1 MRREWWCASVLLV
14 AGCSNG
20 GGDGTTTT
28 TSMTATTAEVVTV
41 TTPPADAPGTLP
53 VGPGPEVQVSGG
65 MLPSSVTSAMT
76 STGGEVADTASWDA
90 RYETFG
96 LPRVAG
102 PGARLVA
109 GEIEASA
116 VDGGWRRR
124 DALQWLFIDTTHASL
139 GELLDE
145 LAAGADIND
154 WVVSERQETVSNGE
168 CIERVVTNAATT
180 TTWKLSGCTYPDFA
194 GMFAVAV
201 ERSGVFTNAPS
212 PVDPTVAMVA
222 TSVDGEVTAV
232 SVFFGPPASTGSAAT
247 LTVSATVSFDA
258 GLADAEAALT
268 TGPLLGWR
276 AAPGEGSV
284 MYSGGI
290 GARWVVSS
298 GEATLSATGR
308 LLS

>member
-1 MRREWWCASVLLV
+1 M
-14 AGCSNG
+14 
-20 GGDGTTTT
+20 
-28 TSMTATTAEVVTV
+28 
-41 TTPPADAPGTLP
+41 
-53 VGPGPEVQVSGG
+53 SGG

-76 STGGEVADTASWDA
+76 SKGGEVADTASWDA
-90 RYETFG
+90 RYETYG

-139 GELLDE
+139 GALLDE
-145 LAAGADIND
+145 LAADADIND
-154 WVVSERQETVSNGE
+154 WVVSERQETVGNGE
-168 CIERVVTNAATT
+168 CIERSLTNAATT
-180 TTWKLSGCTYPDFA
+180 TTWKLSGCVYPDFA

-212 PVDPTVAMVA
+212 PVDPSVNAVA
-222 TSVDGEVTAV
+222 SSLDGEVTAV
-232 SVFFGPPASTGSAAT
+232 SVFFGPPASTGSAVT
-247 LTVSATVSFDA
+247 LTVSATVRFDA
-258 GLADAEAALT
+258 GLADAEATLT
-268 TGPLLGWR
+268 TGPLTGWR
-276 AAPGEGSV
+276 TAPGEGSV

-298 GEATLSATGR
+298 GEATLTATGR